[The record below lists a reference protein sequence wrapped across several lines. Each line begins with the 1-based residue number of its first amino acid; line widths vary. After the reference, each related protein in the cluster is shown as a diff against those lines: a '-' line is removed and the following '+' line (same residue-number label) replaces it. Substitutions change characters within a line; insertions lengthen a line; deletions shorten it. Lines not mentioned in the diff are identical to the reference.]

1 VSPLTLFA
9 VVSLAAAAE
18 LVWSEDL
25 ESSDGG
31 LQSYGD
37 TSQWAWGV
45 VGSGP
50 GGSYDGE
57 LCWATRLRGFYL
69 NDAVDYLE
77 LADLPLDGLSR
88 PVLGFR
94 HWYRIDAGDHGSLEL
109 QRGGGWQTVEPIYG
123 YPQAEGYSGLQ
134 ESWEQAW
141 VDLSVIDPG
150 GAARLVI
157 TADASA
163 ADAGWYVDQFEL
175 WDGDPVPP
183 RIDLE
188 GCLGDTE
195 DDSTPY
201 DIELEV
207 TDDLRVRNVVVVYDV
222 DEMGE
227 RRRALVRDAG
237 DRWVGSIPALPLGS
251 SVEYYFEANDG
262 ENIAV
267 APTEPCAFE
276 VALPTPTDLVGP
288 RELVWGELAS
298 LSWSAPDSDRTVLG
312 YEVHR
317 DGALLLDVEE
327 ALAEA
332 PVVTGEQTFAV
343 SAVYEEGVSDLSDP
357 VLVQAAVPS
366 IDALEPSQG
375 YQGDQLRLQ
384 LGGEYLLLSQDDLE
398 VELGEGIQIES
409 YDVRDVDLAFL
420 TVRVDAA
427 APGGMRDLSLW
438 SGALELEV
446 LDAFEV
452 LEGDD
457 RPKLTDIVPT
467 TVRQGDELQLLIT
480 ASDPFADVPSVW
492 LGGHIVVEAVT
503 LEDDSSVLVD
513 IVVPYDT
520 PLGMQEI
527 EVDDG
532 TRIFSG
538 PTLLVRD
545 YIAPVTPDRR
555 SGTAPGRAGL
565 LPLLAGLLALLSQM
579 QRRRPPSTGMLTPR
593 R

>member
-1 VSPLTLFA
+1 
-9 VVSLAAAAE
+9 
-18 LVWSEDL
+18 
-25 ESSDGG
+25 
-31 LQSYGD
+31 
-37 TSQWAWGV
+37 
-45 VGSGP
+45 
-50 GGSYDGE
+50 
-57 LCWATRLRGFYL
+57 
-69 NDAVDYLE
+69 
-77 LADLPLDGLSR
+77 
-88 PVLGFR
+88 
-94 HWYRIDAGDHGSLEL
+94 
-109 QRGGGWQTVEPIYG
+109 
-123 YPQAEGYSGLQ
+123 
-134 ESWEQAW
+134 
-141 VDLSVIDPG
+141 
-150 GAARLVI
+150 
-157 TADASA
+157 
-163 ADAGWYVDQFEL
+163 
-175 WDGDPVPP
+175 
-183 RIDLE
+183 
-188 GCLGDTE
+188 
-195 DDSTPY
+195 
-201 DIELEV
+201 
-207 TDDLRVRNVVVVYDV
+207 
-222 DEMGE
+222 
-227 RRRALVRDAG
+227 
-237 DRWVGSIPALPLGS
+237 
-251 SVEYYFEANDG
+251 
-262 ENIAV
+262 
-267 APTEPCAFE
+267 
-276 VALPTPTDLVGP
+276 
-288 RELVWGELAS
+288 
-298 LSWSAPDSDRTVLG
+298 
-312 YEVHR
+312 
-317 DGALLLDVEE
+317 
-327 ALAEA
+327 
-332 PVVTGEQTFAV
+332 
-343 SAVYEEGVSDLSDP
+343 

-555 SGTAPGRAGL
+555 CGTAPGRAGL